1 MTYIRTMIHIYRES
15 RLNRLGRSVSLA
27 SLANN
32 ISSNLGSV
40 LSVFF
45 CHYFS
50 IFDGHFSIFYVEHHF
65 IMNITDQSKHKAISE

>member
-1 MTYIRTMIHIYRES
+1 MTYIRTMIHIYHES
-15 RLNRLGRSVSLA
+15 RLNRPGSVSLA

-32 ISSNLGSV
+32 IGSNLGSV
-40 LSVFF
+40 LSVFY

-65 IMNITDQSKHKAISE
+65 IMNITDQSKHKAITE